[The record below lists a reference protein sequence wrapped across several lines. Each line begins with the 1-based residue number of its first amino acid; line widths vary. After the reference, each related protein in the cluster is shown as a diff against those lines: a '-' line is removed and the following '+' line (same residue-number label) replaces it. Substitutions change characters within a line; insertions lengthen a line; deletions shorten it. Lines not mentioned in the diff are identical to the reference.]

1 MHAVVIHCT
10 CPDDASA
17 AAIATALVDARL
29 AACVQRLPGLRSTYR
44 WNGRIEDATE
54 VLLLIKTAADRVG
67 DVFAQVSRLHPYE
80 TPELLALD
88 VRDAA
93 PAYLDWVVAQSRA
106 DA

>member
-80 TPELLALD
+80 VPELIALD
-88 VRDAA
+88 VRDAT